1 MLGITKNVGD
11 LGIQIEKGSEVDG
24 AQEAKVVLRCF
35 GKGKGRKNKVILI
48 LFCKEGK
55 RGREGAENS
64 VRIAEELGGERGW
77 KVTSWDRI
85 GSTNQQVTNH

>member
-1 MLGITKNVGD
+1 MLGITKTVGD

-24 AQEAKVVLRCF
+24 AREAKVVLRCF
-35 GKGKGRKNKVILI
+35 GKGKGRKEKIILI

-55 RGREGAENS
+55 RGREGTGNS
-64 VRIAEELGGERGW
+64 VRIAEQLGGERGW

-85 GSTNQQVTNH
+85 GSTSQQVTNH

>member
-35 GKGKGRKNKVILI
+35 GKGKGRK
-48 LFCKEGK
+48 K
-55 RGREGAENS
+55 RYF
-64 VRIAEELGGERGW
+64 
-77 KVTSWDRI
+77 
-85 GSTNQQVTNH
+85 